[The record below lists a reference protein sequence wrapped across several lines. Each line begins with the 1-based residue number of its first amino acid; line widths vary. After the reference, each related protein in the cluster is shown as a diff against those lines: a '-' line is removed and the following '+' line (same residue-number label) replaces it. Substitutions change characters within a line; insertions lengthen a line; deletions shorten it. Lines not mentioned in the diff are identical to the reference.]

1 MSGILLL
8 ILRALMAIALYAF
21 LGVGLYLLWRDMQRQ
36 SQLLAARQNPP
47 LSLRL
52 ASETHGRDY
61 TQPELFLGRSRT
73 CDFIV
78 DEATVSLQHARLFFR
93 QGQWWLEDLAS
104 TNGTF
109 LNDEAVQGGVLVTNQ
124 DEIRLG
130 QAALVVSMPEA

>member
-8 ILRALMAIALYAF
+8 FLRLLMAVLLYGF
-21 LGVGLYLLWRDMQRQ
+21 FGLGLYLLWRDMRRQ
-36 SQLLAARQNPP
+36 SVLLAARQYPP
-47 LSLRL
+47 LSLRM
-52 ASETHGRDY
+52 AGEQHARAFK
-61 TQPELFLGRSRT
+61 QPELFLGRGRT

-78 DEATVSLQHARLFFR
+78 DDPTVSLQHARLVFR

-109 LNDEAVQGGVLVTNQ
+109 LNSEQVQGSVLVASE

-130 QAALVVSMPEA
+130 QVSLELWLPEA